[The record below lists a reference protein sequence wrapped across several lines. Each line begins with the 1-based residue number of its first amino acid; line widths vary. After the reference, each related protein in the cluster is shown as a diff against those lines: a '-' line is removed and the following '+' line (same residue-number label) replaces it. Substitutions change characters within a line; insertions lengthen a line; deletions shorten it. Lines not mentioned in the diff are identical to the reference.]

1 MAIGTTVKVGFDGE
15 EVKKGFGKIGGM
27 FRSIGKGM
35 AMGAGIAASQTL
47 EGLIIKAATGVN
59 ALADFAGEAEDAALQ
74 VGSTTSEIIK
84 LNRAL
89 EIAGAN
95 VSASNMLS
103 TMKDNIYDASHG
115 SEELQKSFARIGV
128 KMQDLVGL
136 KPMEQFEL
144 IGKAVANLGSD
155 FDGLENVMSDIFGA
169 KMGRQLIRLF
179 KNTAVFDQVNE
190 ETGAFADNI
199 EKSAAKLGEVQD
211 QFTRIP
217 QLWRGL
223 NLALFNAMGGG
234 SNGSYIK
241 RIFDGLDAAIQS
253 ADFSKIGYMLKAEF
267 AKAVEVFNDSGIMQ
281 SINKWF
287 EGIGES
293 IGAGIKNSF
302 SVKDLLP
309 PLPFGIGGGKTSMVD
324 PTKEIMKTNDILTR
338 IARDGGA
345 LYS

>member
-1 MAIGTTVKVGFDGE
+1 MAIGTTVKVGFDGN
-15 EVKKGFGKIGGM
+15 EVKKGFGAIGGM
-27 FRSIGKGM
+27 FRNIGKGM
-35 AMGAGIAASQTL
+35 SMGAGLAASQTL
-47 EGLIIKAATGVN
+47 EGIIIKAATGIN
-59 ALADFAGEAEDAALQ
+59 SLADFAGEAEDAALQ
-74 VGSTTSEIIK
+74 VGSTTAEIIK

-115 SEELQKSFARIGV
+115 GEELQKSFARIGV
-128 KMQDLVGL
+128 KMQDLKGL
-136 KPMEQFEL
+136 STMQQFEL
-144 IGKAVANLGSD
+144 IGKAVSALGAD

-179 KNTAVFDQVNE
+179 KNTQVFDQVNE

-199 EKSAAKLGEVQD
+199 DKSAAKLGEVQD
-211 QFTRIP
+211 QFARIP

-223 NLALFNAMGGG
+223 NLALFNAMGG
-234 SNGSYIK
+234 SNESNYIK
-241 RIFDGLDAAIQS
+241 RLFDGIDAAIQS
-253 ADFSKIGYMLKAEF
+253 SDFSKLGYLLKAEF
-267 AKAVEVFNDSGIMQ
+267 AKALEVFSDSGIMQ

-293 IGAGIKNSF
+293 IGTGIKKSIGLPSF
-302 SVKDLLP
+302 LSSNGMGAGDKVAT
-309 PLPFGIGGGKTSMVD
+309 ID
-324 PTKEIMKTNDILTR
+324 PTKEIMKTNEILTR